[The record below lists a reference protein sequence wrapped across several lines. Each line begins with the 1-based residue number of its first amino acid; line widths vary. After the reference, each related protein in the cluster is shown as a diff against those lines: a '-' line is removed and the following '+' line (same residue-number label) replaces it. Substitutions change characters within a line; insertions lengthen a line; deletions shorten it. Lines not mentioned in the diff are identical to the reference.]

1 EFARNGPSFEG
12 DETLDAVGELKLRI
26 IERAD
31 GIIAAI
37 QLAIGVEDSAF
48 KLVPL
53 AIVTMVEET
62 LFAWVRSPAPTHTRE
77 EMIAHLADFTWY
89 VIDGAARAIGFEVSR
104 DEPLVAVVAALANRQ
119 ANNPAL

>member
-1 EFARNGPSFEG
+1 MAGLWGS
-12 DETLDAVGELKLRI
+12 LRT
-26 IERAD
+26 
-31 GIIAAI
+31 GYHT
-37 QLAIGVEDSAF
+37 
-48 KLVPL
+48 LVPL

-62 LFAWVRSPAPTHTRE
+62 LFAWVRSPEPTHTRE

-119 ANNPAL
+119 ASNPAL